1 MYSDATYHGKD
12 DGGNFIYVPKWVE
25 NLFSGNRGN
34 IDFDMST
41 VEGKSRA
48 LHECWPFAM
57 VLDHCGRMMQNG
69 RYYVT
74 DINGNEKRSFKDIVT
89 LLNRPNVI
97 QSGRSFIKQIE
108 ISLKCFGFCPVYTL
122 RALKSDLPKS
132 MMVIPPELFYMESL
146 GKSPF
151 TQTELSSISKRVYIR
166 WGNENIELGDEEYFV
181 IYDSIMDIPSNNGG
195 RITFHSPVDA
205 LSTHTRNYMAQLI
218 GRGNLIVN
226 GGPKG
231 ILYGNDT
238 TDGGNAAI
246 TPSES
251 KKLQDDFKRKYGIVH
266 KLYEIMVTPRKLG
279 WITLGSNT
287 DQLKLHEEDKACLE
301 AIAQTIGFD
310 PNLIIQ
316 GSTYDNSS
324 QAKKAAYQDL
334 IIPDSGSITEALTN
348 AICKDRAIIEMDFT
362 HVPCLQK
369 DMKELADAL
378 STASNAVASLYNN
391 RLITFEE
398 ARTEMSNFTDID
410 PDNPKGEFK
419 SEINNDGDKQ
429 IQKQAGEAV

>member
-25 NLFSGNRGN
+25 NLFSDNRGN

-132 MMVIPPELFYMESL
+132 MMVIPPELFYMESF
-146 GKSPF
+146 GKGPF
-151 TQTELSSISKRVYIR
+151 TQTELSSIASKVYIR

-238 TDGGNAAI
+238 TDVGNAAI

-266 KLYEIMVTPRKLG
+266 KLYEIMVTPKKLG

-334 IIPDSGSITEALTN
+334 IIPDSESITEVLTN
-348 AICKDRAIIEMDFT
+348 AICKDRAIIKMDFT

-369 DMKELADAL
+369 DMKELVEKVAALYADFSKDA
-378 STASNAVASLYNN
+378 NAQIENGNKAAGTRARKASLDIEKAMKEFRKASLEASKNN
-391 RLITFEE
+391 IRSLL
-398 ARTEMSNFTDID
+398 RY
-410 PDNPKGEFK
+410 
-419 SEINNDGDKQ
+419 
-429 IQKQAGEAV
+429 

>member
-1 MYSDATYHGKD
+1 
-12 DGGNFIYVPKWVE
+12 
-25 NLFSGNRGN
+25 
-34 IDFDMST
+34 
-41 VEGKSRA
+41 
-48 LHECWPFAM
+48 
-57 VLDHCGRMMQNG
+57 
-69 RYYVT
+69 
-74 DINGNEKRSFKDIVT
+74 
-89 LLNRPNVI
+89 
-97 QSGRSFIKQIE
+97 
-108 ISLKCFGFCPVYTL
+108 
-122 RALKSDLPKS
+122 
-132 MMVIPPELFYMESL
+132 MVIPPELFYMESL

-195 RITFHSPVDA
+195 IITFHSPVDV
-205 LSTHTRNYMAQLI
+205 LSTHARNYMAQLI

-238 TDGGNAAI
+238 TDVGNAAI

-251 KKLQDDFKRKYGIVH
+251 KKLQDDFKMKYGIVH
-266 KLYEIMVTPRKLG
+266 KLYEIMVTPKKLG

-334 IIPDSGSITEALTN
+334 IIPDSESITEALTN
-348 AICKDRAIIEMDFT
+348 AICKDRAIIKMDFT